1 MISTVLTAN
10 PRRGWRPAQGP
21 RRGVRLARALGVP
34 AACAVAC
41 LIGVAPASA
50 AGGLRSITVDGSA
63 PVGTIRSLQGL
74 SGTPL
79 PGDGSHPD
87 YTAQFQRAGVTIV
100 RTHDV
105 DCQGTSD
112 IDGLGPNRIFPNWNA
127 DPNDPSSYNFGPT
140 DTAVLSIVHSGAQV
154 EYSVGH
160 SDLSCAGVGF
170 NNTPPPDPGLYAA
183 VVRHVAQHYNDG
195 WDNGYDLHI
204 RYWEIWNEP
213 DLFPFWSGTSAQFYA
228 LFADTARALK
238 SLHPWMQVGGPALT
252 TNNDLTGY
260 RQSLL
265 SYVRANHVP
274 LDFYSIHHY
283 TDFTEDPL
291 DFVRLAD
298 EDRALLDRYG
308 FDHTAIQLT
317 EWNYGIAETPT
328 PLQRAAFA
336 ADSLIYMQAAPLQ
349 RAFYYRS
356 DGSSGFALINNDG
369 TLTPAGAAYT
379 AVGAFNATPVRLAT
393 SGGDLNGLAVQA
405 GRSLSAR
412 GDIRVL
418 ISNYE
423 IPAADQGPFPP
434 FIVNNLFAIPGIGTF
449 TLLPR
454 RSVTYRDN
462 GGYDLSIK
470 NIDGGQSGL
479 VVSRYRID
487 ATHDLTLIDKSV
499 LHGTTVRLSA
509 ALPAPA
515 IELIVVSRAHAQG

>member
-1 MISTVLTAN
+1 MISTVTDSR
-10 PRRGWRPAQGP
+10 PRRQTAPEDPPA
-21 RRGVRLARALGVP
+21 RRRRLGRLVGLP
-34 AACAVAC
+34 TACAIVC

-50 AGGLRSITVDGSA
+50 AGGLRSITVDASA
-63 PVGTIRSLQGL
+63 PVGMLRSLQGV

-87 YTAQFQRAGVTIV
+87 FTSQFQQLGVDIV

-105 DCQGTSD
+105 DCSGTSD

-127 DPNDPSSYNFGPT
+127 NPNDPASYNFGPT

-154 EYSVGH
+154 EYSIGH

-170 NNTPPPDPGLYAA
+170 NNTPPPDPALYAIVA
-183 VVRHVAQHYNDG
+183 RHVAEHYNDG
-195 WDNGYDLHI
+195 WDNGYRLHI

-265 SYVRANHVP
+265 SYVRDNHVP

-283 TDFTEDPL
+283 SDFTEDPL
-291 DFVRLAD
+291 DYVRLAD
-298 EDRALLDRYG
+298 EDRRLLDRYG
-308 FDHTAIQLT
+308 FSHTQIQLT
-317 EWNYGIAETPT
+317 EWNYGLVDTPT
-328 PLQRAAFA
+328 PMQRAAFA
-336 ADSLIYMQAAPLQ
+336 ADSLIYMQGCAPAAGLLLPIRRHERLRPHQ
-349 RAFYYRS
+349 PRR
-356 DGSSGFALINNDG
+356 
-369 TLTPAGAAYT
+369 
-379 AVGAFNATPVRLAT
+379 NAH
-393 SGGDLNGLAVQA
+393 QA
-405 GRSLSAR
+405 GRCLCR
-412 GDIRVL
+412 GGEPERHPRAPGDHRRRPERTRRGRRVGRGERRADIRVL

-434 FIVNNLFAIPGIGTF
+434 FIVDNRFTIPGIGTF

-454 RSVTYRDN
+454 RSVTYADN
-462 GGYDLSIK
+462 GGYDLSI
-470 NIDGGQSGL
+470 NHIRGGKSGL
-479 VVSRYRID
+479 VVSRYRVD
-487 ATHDLTLIDKSV
+487 EV
-499 LHGTTVRLSA
+499 TT
-509 ALPAPA
+509 
-515 IELIVVSRAHAQG
+515 